1 MSSIL
6 SRVFFNFAGNWSHGW
21 RGGAAIGGLPMTTAG
36 CKDAGMQ
43 RRKQDAGNML
53 AAKIKRDKKQG
64 SINTG

>member
-1 MSSIL
+1 M
-6 SRVFFNFAGNWSHGW
+6 GGGGCSH
-21 RGGAAIGGLPMTTAG
+21 RGSANDNGRMQG

>member
-1 MSSIL
+1 LLGTEAM
-6 SRVFFNFAGNWSHGW
+6 GGGGCSH
-21 RGGAAIGGLPMTTAG
+21 RGSANDNGRMQG